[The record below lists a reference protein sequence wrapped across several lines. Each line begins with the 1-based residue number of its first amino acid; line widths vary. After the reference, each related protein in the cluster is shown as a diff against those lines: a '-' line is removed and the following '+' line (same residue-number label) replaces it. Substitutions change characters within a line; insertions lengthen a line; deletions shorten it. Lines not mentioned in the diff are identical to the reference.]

1 MKAARMRVIASRV
14 LSRLGLAGNSKPPG
28 DLPRRTAD
36 AWTYVRRNRLTYLSD
51 SRLASL
57 ARLAADADRARADA
71 IFIEA
76 GCALGGST
84 VILSAA
90 KSPSRGLNV
99 YDVFGTIPAPGAKD
113 GADVHQRYEVIKAGR
128 SRGIDGDQYY
138 GYQPDLRAT
147 VERNIE
153 GAGFPLSAHRIALV
167 QGLLQ
172 DTLAGDEAVALA
184 HIDVDWYDPVRTC
197 LDRIVPRL
205 VPGGV
210 VILDD
215 YRDWSG
221 CGKAVDEYFEAAGRA
236 GFAFDESAGHLVIR
250 RS

>member
-1 MKAARMRVIASRV
+1 MKAARMRVVASRV
-14 LSRLGLAGNSKPPG
+14 LSRRGVAGNANPPG

-128 SRGIDGDQYY
+128 SRGIDGDQDYGHSTHTPAHLAAQRGADVHQRYEVIKAGRSRGIDGDQYY

-172 DTLAGDEAVALA
+172 DTLAGDAAAAL
-184 HIDVDWYDPVRTC
+184 
-197 LDRIVPRL
+197 
-205 VPGGV
+205 
-210 VILDD
+210 
-215 YRDWSG
+215 
-221 CGKAVDEYFEAAGRA
+221 
-236 GFAFDESAGHLVIR
+236 GHLEVDR
-250 RS
+250 DAPVPAAPGPTRPPPPP